1 MCTSAAVTCR
11 VAKEV
16 KEIGRKQKKHGV
28 VQRAFAALGVVTL
41 LIATLL
47 VLIFELTAVLI
58 AVYAAA
64 LAAIVGPAFTEGADG
79 FIGILTGI
87 MELVFEGIAMIFE
100 GIGSLFSDF

>member
-1 MCTSAAVTCR
+1 MLHWA
-11 VAKEV
+11 
-16 KEIGRKQKKHGV
+16 
-28 VQRAFAALGVVTL
+28 L

-58 AVYAAA
+58 AVYATA
-64 LAAIVGPAFTEGADG
+64 LAAIVGPAFTEGADS